1 MGTIDMTHRILMVED
16 EINLQQTLSERLID
30 AGFVVAVAGCVHD
43 AKHLID
49 KHPFHLAI
57 LDVGLPDGSGFDVA
71 RTIREKHLDM
81 AIVFLTAFGAPEQRV
96 LGLELG
102 AEDYIVKP
110 FHFRE
115 LLLRIQNALK
125 RTAYQP
131 KAEDLVEQNLTI
143 GEVKVDLS
151 AFTVER
157 DGDTETLSAKEAA
170 LLRLLY
176 RKRGQAVSRE
186 EIMERVWADDG
197 QITTRTVDNF
207 ISNLRKRFGD
217 QNREE
222 QIFQNIR
229 GVGYRLNLPQ
239 E

>member
-1 MGTIDMTHRILMVED
+1 MSHRILMVED
-16 EINLQQTLSERLID
+16 EVNLQQTLSERLSDEGYEI
-30 AGFVVAVAGCVHD
+30 AVAGNVHQ
-43 AKHLID
+43 AKKLLSNEF
-49 KHPFHLAI
+49 FHLAI
-57 LDVGLPDGSGFDVA
+57 LDVGLPDGTGFDVA
-71 RTIREKHLDM
+71 KEIRNKHLDM

-125 RTAYQP
+125 RTAYQT
-131 KAEDLVEQNLTI
+131 KDAGVQEQNLMI
-143 GEVKVDLS
+143 GETRVDLN
-151 AFTVER
+151 AFTIER
-157 DGDTETLSAKEAA
+157 GGEQGTLSAKEAA

-176 RKRGQAVSRE
+176 RKQGQAVTRE

>member
-1 MGTIDMTHRILMVED
+1 MTHRILMVED
-16 EINLQQTLSERLID
+16 EVNLQQTLSERLTDEGYEI
-30 AGFVVAVAGCVHD
+30 AVAGSVQQ
-43 AKHLID
+43 AKKLLGNQF
-49 KHPFHLAI
+49 FHLAI
-57 LDVGLPDGSGFDVA
+57 LDVGLPDGTGFDIA
-71 RTIREKHLDM
+71 KEIRNKHLDM

-131 KAEDLVEQNLTI
+131 KEADVAEQDLAI
-143 GEVKVDLS
+143 GDMRVDLN

-157 DGDTETLSAKEAA
+157 EGDKGSLSAKEAA

-176 RKRGQAVSRE
+176 RKRGQVVSRE
-186 EIMERVWADDG
+186 EILERVWGDDG
-197 QITTRTVDNF
+197 QITSRTVDNF
-207 ISNLRKRFGD
+207 ISGLRKRFGD
-217 QNREE
+217 QQRDN
-222 QIFQNIR
+222 QIFQNVR
-229 GVGYRLNLPQ
+229 GVGYRLNLPSK
-239 E
+239 

>member
-1 MGTIDMTHRILMVED
+1 M
-16 EINLQQTLSERLID
+16 
-30 AGFVVAVAGCVHD
+30 
-43 AKHLID
+43 
-49 KHPFHLAI
+49 
-57 LDVGLPDGSGFDVA
+57 
-71 RTIREKHLDM
+71 
-81 AIVFLTAFGAPEQRV
+81 
-96 LGLELG
+96 
-102 AEDYIVKP
+102 
-110 FHFRE
+110 
-115 LLLRIQNALK
+115 RIQNALK
-125 RTAYQP
+125 RTAYQI
-131 KAEDLVEQNLTI
+131 KDAESEEQNWII
-143 GEVKVDLS
+143 GNTRVDLN
-151 AFTVER
+151 AFTIER
-157 DGDTETLSAKEAA
+157 NGDKGTLSAKEAA